1 MGGGDN
7 EITIK
12 TLLDPSGFVKGSKQ
26 LQAAVKSLGNAAKSV
41 GGNAKSAFS
50 GLLSTARRLAPMII
64 GVGSAFQVISRAV
77 HAFMAENQE
86 LSAKMS
92 SIWSSLGN
100 ILGPIITQVINWVS
114 TAVSLFIQFLSL
126 LGISVKQSKNA
137 AKAAGGAASELKK
150 TIAGFDELN
159 TLTDNSG
166 GGGGGAGN
174 KELDPAE
181 LPDWLKKLANALKNK
196 LWDEAADIII
206 NKFNELI
213 KKFKEKAYEWGKKC
227 GEYFAAAVHMIARFI
242 KEADWKGIGQGIAD
256 FIDGLFKDVDP
267 KELGLI
273 LVGKFVIAFKILA
286 GFLENLDWK
295 QLAVKIS
302 GILVGALEGIGDAIR
317 SADSKKIGENI
328 REFFKNIKWGEIR
341 EAFKNLLKTAVQEAI
356 DLLWGVLDLP
366 GDPPNFW
373 KNLSVKK
380 IAKSLTVI
388 VKQAVKDVVS
398 TLWKVV
404 GLPDTPEGFWK
415 NIKEETLQGQFS
427 EKISTAV
434 QGAVDGLWEAIN
446 LPGEPPNI
454 IEYISNIT
462 ENISSLGS
470 GIATFVSE
478 VFEGKFKP
486 VLDYGEKSTL
496 ATTIEAVVGAIDSV
510 SSAATTILSGVW
522 NDIIRPFLE
531 PEEGGEKSGL
541 QKLLEGVAEII
552 STIANTITQNWDN
565 IVAIYDTWLAPMATL
580 TFDTLITMVHELSDF
595 FGNLTS
601 WLAGKKSFAEFWGD
615 LSPVQEKVAAIA
627 GSVGTFAAVFSG
639 GVLVS
644 NIESVMAKLGEEG
657 VTGVVGGL
665 EKKVAILKAGF
676 EAIFS
681 PAGLVMTGLA
691 LIISYVNWVDAE
703 NKEFVQTLGEEAE
716 AVDGLSGAI
725 GVYANE
731 IKNNLAN
738 AASEMMYGLGDG
750 SSAILTAQR
759 EFEALQQKV
768 QEVAN
773 GLSDG
778 TVSSEEAQESYDALT
793 KAIENARIAEGQ
805 LDEYGISHKQLTDM
819 INQLEQERAIILAAQ
834 EEALSG
840 AAKALTDEAEAVTDS
855 AKATEGVVKATND
868 SNAALESV
876 PEKTGEAATGYN
888 DLSTEVDESC
898 GDIVNTTDATASETE
913 STMKDW
919 GSQMVTIVGDTTK
932 EIRDDFESGTTEMG
946 QIASAATQ
954 DMNSVFAANFAI
966 IADNAYI
973 WGQDII
979 INLNNGIMSLVG
991 QFEGNIASLAAMI
1004 RSYLGF
1010 SEPEKGPLSNFHTFM
1025 PDMMKLLSK
1034 GIEDNMPLARRAA
1047 EDVANTISSSLKAGD
1062 YDISAIAD
1070 NVAFS
1075 MPAVAGGGVLPYG
1088 IDGSWDGISKGSD
1101 DSALIAAVDD
1111 LRQLVISFQNTMEN
1125 MEFVAQFGDVRALA
1139 KSITRVQKQM
1149 ERASG

>member
-166 GGGGGAGN
+166 GGGGGGAGN

-256 FIDGLFKDVDP
+256 FIDGLFEDVDP

-273 LVGKFVIAFKILA
+273 LVGKFVIAFKILV

-356 DLLWGVLDLP
+356 DLLWGVLNLP

-373 KNLSVKK
+373 KNLSVEK

-398 TLWKVV
+398 TLWTVV

-415 NIKEETLQGQFS
+415 NINKETLQGELS
-427 EKISTAV
+427 EKISSAV
-434 QGAVDGLWEAIN
+434 QGAVGGLWDAIN
-446 LPGEPPNI
+446 MPGEPPQILESINSI
-454 IEYISNIT
+454 IE
-462 ENISSLGS
+462 SL
-470 GIATFVSE
+470 
-478 VFEGKFKP
+478 
-486 VLDYGEKSTL
+486 STL
-496 ATTIEAVVGAIDSV
+496 ASEIGTFVRDAFNGTLKV
-510 SSAATTILSGVW
+510 
-522 NDIIRPFLE
+522 FLDYD
-531 PEEGGEKSGL
+531 PGNGEKSGIAL
-541 QKLLEGVAEII
+541 FIENMASAFSALIDA
-552 STIANTITQNWDN
+552 IANTGIGDLLSTIWGTLSKMQKAAFTVGSESIPEFIKQLAGAIEKIPASTTLSTLVENLGRFYTEFLLPCSSLVIKSGVFGSFFDSIVTFFTVVGDVINLALPGLLQFLNDFVLPFVELNLTAISGFFTGMAQLFENLHKVITGEISFGEMLDN
-565 IVAIYDTWLAPMATL
+565 LWNAAYGENKVETLNQSFDGLQDSIWGATSNLNELYVAMSNADEETEYASNATESFKQSMDGVVDTL
-580 TFDTLITMVHELSDF
+580 TSQVEGLDGAGAATEEL
-595 FGNLTS
+595 
-601 WLAGKKSFAEFWGD
+601 K
-615 LSPVQEKVAAIA
+615 
-627 GSVGTFAAVFSG
+627 
-639 GVLVS
+639 
-644 NIESVMAKLGEEG
+644 
-657 VTGVVGGL
+657 
-665 EKKVAILKAGF
+665 KKVAELTEEWIKKA
-676 EAIFS
+676 EADANVFGNANAMVELQEQLTQVTQEYKDALAEQGIIIEENGEIIQKTAGAVEDQAAAQEKAA
-681 PAGLVMTGLA
+681 AGLVEA
-691 LIISYVNWVDAE
+691 
-703 NKEFVQTLGEEAE
+703 AE
-716 AVDGLSGAI
+716 ANEKS
-725 GVYANE
+725 NE
-731 IKNNLAN
+731 ILEK
-738 AASEMMYGLGDG
+738 
-750 SSAILTAQR
+750 TP
-759 EFEALQQKV
+759 EA
-768 QEVAN
+768 
-773 GLSDG
+773 
-778 TVSSEEAQESYDALT
+778 
-793 KAIENARIAEGQ
+793 
-805 LDEYGISHKQLTDM
+805 
-819 INQLEQERAIILAAQ
+819 
-834 EEALSG
+834 
-840 AAKALTDEAEAVTDS
+840 
-855 AKATEGVVKATND
+855 
-868 SNAALESV
+868 
-876 PEKTGEAATGYN
+876 TGEAATGYN

-898 GDIVNTTDATASETE
+898 GDIVNTTDTTASETE

-919 GSQMVTIVGDTTK
+919 GSQMVTIVGDATK

-954 DMNSVFAANFAI
+954 DMNSVFAHNFAI
-966 IADNAYI
+966 IANNAYL
-973 WGQDII
+973 WGQHII
-979 INLNNGIMSLVG
+979 INLNDGIMSLVG

-1004 RSYLGF
+1004 RAYLGF

-1047 EDVANTISSSLKAGD
+1047 EDVANAISSSLKAGD